1 VLVVMVSVFDCPYLR
16 ERPGNQPKLAFSQ
29 QAKPSFAI
37 ASKQLRCCCSS
48 LLLLARRAVACLLL
62 ARFGAS

>member
-1 VLVVMVSVFDCPYLR
+1 MVTVSVFDCPYLR
-16 ERPGNQPKLAFSQ
+16 EMPANQPKLAFSQ

-62 ARFGAS
+62 ARPSAS

>member
-1 VLVVMVSVFDCPYLR
+1 MVMVSVFDCPYLR
-16 ERPGNQPKLAFSQ
+16 ETAGNQPKLAFSQ

-37 ASKQLRCCCSS
+37 ASKQLYCCCSS

-62 ARFGAS
+62 ACLKAS